1 MRQAAGGQL
10 AHLWGVAAWGWV
22 KETRRDGRHEVNL
35 FTCVGVEW
43 RPKAAA
49 AATSASQGRERAT
62 GAGGAPP
69 DVVTVVG
76 GLAPVLPSERERRG
90 RAEKRKL
97 GEK

>member
-1 MRQAAGGQL
+1 MGGTRS
-10 AHLWGVAAWGWV
+10 ACSPVWGWSGDRRRPPLLQRLHKGE
-22 KETRRDGRHEVNL
+22 KER
-35 FTCVGVEW
+35 
-43 RPKAAA
+43 
-49 AATSASQGRERAT
+49 QER
-62 GAGGAPP
+62 GAPP